1 MHIKLE
7 VSKKIKG
14 YIIITIIIKQINV
27 RRSYMQ
33 PLADRLRP
41 KKIEEMIG
49 QTHIIGKGKIINK
62 LIENKNIPN
71 MILYGP
77 PGTGKTTL
85 ANIVADV
92 TGKKYVKLNA
102 VNCGVKDIKEVI
114 DSAKRDLF
122 SYNGIILMLDEIQA
136 LNRKQQQ
143 SLLEVIEDGSVT
155 LIASTADNPYF
166 VVYKAILSRSTIFE
180 FKTIEKHDILKGL
193 KRAVKKLE
201 LDSNYES
208 INVEEKAL
216 EYISE
221 TCNGDMRSALNK
233 LELVFNIGI
242 DIGLNLVNITLDNT
256 IECSSIKILNYDK
269 GGDDGYSI
277 LSAFHKSLRGSDA
290 DASIHYL
297 ARLIKAGDIQG
308 ITRRLLCVA
317 SEDVGLAVPQAITIT
332 EACVQAALQLGF
344 PEARIPLAQ
353 ATIYLAQCPK
363 SNSAIN
369 AIDQALSDL
378 DNIETGDIP
387 LHLKDSHYAGAKDL
401 GRGSEYKYP
410 HDYVNHYINQQY
422 LPDPIK
428 DKKYY
433 IPAENKNEIAFDRYW
448 KNLKNIK

>member
-1 MHIKLE
+1 MK
-7 VSKKIKG
+7 
-14 YIIITIIIKQINV
+14 
-27 RRSYMQ
+27 

-41 KKIEEMIG
+41 KDIDDMVG
-49 QTHIIGKGKIINK
+49 QSHIIGKGKIINK
-62 LIENKNIPN
+62 ILENNNIPN

-85 ANIVADV
+85 ANIIANI
-92 TGKKYVKLNA
+92 TNKKYVKLNA
-102 VNCGVKDIKEVI
+102 VNCGVKEIKEVI
-114 DSAKRDLF
+114 DSNKQDLF

-166 VVYKAILSRSTIFE
+166 VVYKAILSRSSIFE
-180 FKTIEKHDILKGL
+180 FKSIDKADVIKGL
-193 KRAVKKLE
+193 NRAVDKIT
-201 LDSNYES
+201 DFYTYDS
-208 INVEEKAL
+208 INIEDKAL
-216 EYISE
+216 EYIAD

-233 LELVFNIGI
+233 LELAFNMGVDIATNSVNVSLDSII
-242 DIGLNLVNITLDNT
+242 D
-256 IECSSIKILNYDK
+256 CSSVKMLNYDK

-277 LSAFHKSLRGSDA
+277 LSAFHKSLRGSDT

-297 ARLIKAGDIQG
+297 ARLIKAGDIQS

-332 EACVQAALQLGF
+332 EACVSAALQLGL

-363 SNSAIN
+363 SDSVIN
-369 AIDQALSDL
+369 AIEMALHDL

-387 LHLKDSHYAGAKDL
+387 IHLKDAHYAGAKNL
-401 GRGSEYKYP
+401 GRGFEYKYP
-410 HDYVNHYINQQY
+410 HNYANHYVNQQY
-422 LPDPIK
+422 LPDAIK

-433 IPAENKNEIAFDRYW
+433 IPCNNKNEIAYDNYW
-448 KNLKNIK
+448 TRIKNNSEK

>member
-1 MHIKLE
+1 
-7 VSKKIKG
+7 
-14 YIIITIIIKQINV
+14 
-27 RRSYMQ
+27 MQ

-41 KKIEEMIG
+41 QQIEDMVG
-49 QTHIIGKGKIINK
+49 QSHIIGKGKIINK
-62 LIENKNIPN
+62 LIENKTIPN

-85 ANIVADV
+85 ANIIANV

-102 VNCGVKDIKEVI
+102 VNCGVKEINEVI

-180 FKTIEKHDILKGL
+180 FKQINKEDILKGL
-193 KRAVKKLE
+193 QRAIERLKSINTY
-201 LDSNYES
+201 DS
-208 INVEEKAL
+208 INVENKAL
-216 EYISE
+216 EYIAQ

-233 LELVFNIGI
+233 LELVFNVGI
-242 DIGLNLVNITLDNT
+242 DIVSNTVNITLDNV
-256 IECSSIKILNYDK
+256 IECSSVKMLNYDK

-277 LSAFHKSLRGSDA
+277 LSAFHKSLRGSDI

-297 ARLIKAGDIQG
+297 ARLIKVGDIQG

-332 EACVQAALQLGF
+332 EACVSSALQLGF
-344 PEARIPLAQ
+344 PEARIPLSQ

-363 SNSAIN
+363 SNSAVM
-369 AIDQALSDL
+369 AIESALADL

-387 LHLKDSHYAGAKDL
+387 LHLKDAHYLGAKNL
-401 GRGSEYKYP
+401 GRGVDYKYP
-410 HDYVNHYINQQY
+410 HNYPNHYVKQQY
-422 LPDPIK
+422 LPDAIK

-433 IPAENKNEIAFDRYW
+433 IPGENKNEKSFKQYW
-448 KNLKNIK
+448 NSVKNNK

>member
-1 MHIKLE
+1 
-7 VSKKIKG
+7 
-14 YIIITIIIKQINV
+14 
-27 RRSYMQ
+27 MQ
-33 PLADRLRP
+33 PLADKLRP
-41 KKIEEMIG
+41 KDIDDMVG
-49 QTHIIGKGKIINK
+49 QHHIIGKGKIINK
-62 LIENKNIPN
+62 LLANNTIPN

-85 ANIVADV
+85 ANIIAKY
-92 TGKKYVKLNA
+92 TNKKYVKLNA
-102 VNCGVKDIKEVI
+102 VNCGVKEIKDVI
-114 DSAKRDLF
+114 DLNKQDLF
-122 SYNGIILMLDEIQA
+122 SYNGILLMLDEIQA

-180 FKTIEKHDILKGL
+180 FKTIEKTDIMEGL
-193 KRAVKKLE
+193 HKAVEKIKNLYT
-201 LDSNYES
+201 YEK
-208 INVEEKAL
+208 IEIEEKAL
-216 EYISE
+216 EYIAD

-233 LELVFNIGI
+233 LELAFNVGI
-242 DIGLNLVNITLDNT
+242 DIMNNCVKVT
-256 IECSSIKILNYDK
+256 IDDVINCSSIKMLNYDK

-290 DASIHYL
+290 DAAIHYL
-297 ARLIKAGDIQG
+297 ARLVKAGDLQS

-332 EACVQAALQLGF
+332 EACVSAALQLGF

-363 SNSAIN
+363 SNSAVS
-369 AIDQALSDL
+369 AIDMALYDL

-387 LHLKDSHYAGAKDL
+387 LHLKDAHYASAKKL
-401 GRGSEYKYP
+401 GRGVEYKYP
-410 HDYVNHYINQQY
+410 HSFENHYVEQQY
-422 LPDPIK
+422 LPDAIK

-433 IPAENKNEIAFDRYW
+433 IHGKNKNETAFKNYW
-448 KNLKNIK
+448 NVIKNK

>member
-1 MHIKLE
+1 
-7 VSKKIKG
+7 
-14 YIIITIIIKQINV
+14 
-27 RRSYMQ
+27 MQ

-41 KKIEEMIG
+41 QQIDDMIG

-62 LIENKNIPN
+62 LIENKTIPN

-85 ANIVADV
+85 ANIIANV
-92 TGKKYVKLNA
+92 TGKKYIKLNA
-102 VNCGVKDIKEVI
+102 VNCGTKEIKDAI
-114 DSAKRDLF
+114 DSSKRDLF

-180 FKTIEKHDILKGL
+180 FKPINKNDIFVGL
-193 KRAVKKLE
+193 KKSVEKIKKL
-201 LDSNYES
+201 NTYE
-208 INVEEKAL
+208 IVNVDENAL
-216 EYISE
+216 EYIAQ

-233 LELVFNIGI
+233 LELVINLGT
-242 DIGLNLVNITLDNT
+242 DITNNSVNITLENVMD
-256 IECSSIKILNYDK
+256 CSTVKMMNFDR

-290 DASIHYL
+290 DAAIHYL
-297 ARLIKAGDIQG
+297 ARLVKAGDIQG

-317 SEDVGLAVPQAITIT
+317 SEDVGLAVPQAVTIT
-332 EACVQAALQLGF
+332 EACVSAALQLGF

-363 SNSAIN
+363 SNSVIS
-369 AIDQALSDL
+369 AIDLALADL
-378 DNIETGDIP
+378 DSIETGDIP
-387 LHLKDSHYAGAKDL
+387 MHLKDAHYSGAAKL
-401 GRGSEYKYP
+401 GRGLEYKYP
-410 HDYVNHYINQQY
+410 HDYENNYVDQQY
-422 LPDPIK
+422 LPEPIK
-428 DKKYY
+428 DRKYY
-433 IPAENKNEIAFDRYW
+433 THGLNKNEKSFEQYW
-448 KNLKNIK
+448 KSLKNKNS

>member
-1 MHIKLE
+1 
-7 VSKKIKG
+7 
-14 YIIITIIIKQINV
+14 
-27 RRSYMQ
+27 MQ
-33 PLADRLRP
+33 PLADKLRP
-41 KKIEEMIG
+41 KDIDDMVG
-49 QTHIIGKGKIINK
+49 QHHIIGKGKIINK
-62 LIENKNIPN
+62 LLANNTIPN

-85 ANIVADV
+85 ANIIAKY
-92 TGKKYVKLNA
+92 TNKKYVKLNA
-102 VNCGVKDIKEVI
+102 VNCGVKEIKDVI
-114 DSAKRDLF
+114 DLNKQDLF
-122 SYNGIILMLDEIQA
+122 SYNGILLMLDEIQA

-180 FKTIEKHDILKGL
+180 FKTIEKTDIMEGL
-193 KRAVKKLE
+193 HKAVEKIKNLYT
-201 LDSNYES
+201 YEK
-208 INVEEKAL
+208 IEIEEKAL
-216 EYISE
+216 EYIAD

-233 LELVFNIGI
+233 LELAFNVGI
-242 DIGLNLVNITLDNT
+242 DIMNNCVKVTVDDVIN
-256 IECSSIKILNYDK
+256 CSSIKMLNYDK

-290 DASIHYL
+290 DAAIYYL
-297 ARLIKAGDIQG
+297 ARLVKAGDLQS

-332 EACVQAALQLGF
+332 EACVSAALQLGF

-363 SNSAIN
+363 SNSAVS
-369 AIDQALSDL
+369 AIDMALYDL

-387 LHLKDSHYAGAKDL
+387 LHLKDAHYASAKKL
-401 GRGSEYKYP
+401 GRGVEYKYP
-410 HDYVNHYINQQY
+410 HSFENHYVEQQY
-422 LPDPIK
+422 LPDAIK

-433 IPAENKNEIAFDRYW
+433 IHGKNKNETAFEIYW
-448 KNLKNIK
+448 NVIKNK

>member
-1 MHIKLE
+1 
-7 VSKKIKG
+7 
-14 YIIITIIIKQINV
+14 
-27 RRSYMQ
+27 MQ

-41 KKIEEMIG
+41 QSIDDMVG
-49 QTHIIGKGKIINK
+49 QSHIIGKGKIINK
-62 LIENKNIPN
+62 ILENNIIPN

-85 ANIVADV
+85 ANIIANI
-92 TGKKYVKLNA
+92 TNKKYVKLNA
-102 VNCGVKDIKEVI
+102 VNCGVKEIKEVI
-114 DSAKRDLF
+114 DSTKQDLF
-122 SYNGIILMLDEIQA
+122 SYNGIVLMLDEIQA

-143 SLLEVIEDGSVT
+143 SLLEVMEDGSVT

-180 FKTIEKHDILKGL
+180 FKTIEKEDIKKGL
-193 KRAVKKLE
+193 KRAVSKLNE
-201 LDSNYES
+201 MYSYED

-216 EYISE
+216 DYIAE

-233 LELVFNIGI
+233 LELVFNVGI
-242 DIGLNLVNITLDNT
+242 DIISNTVNITLENT
-256 IECSSIKILNYDK
+256 TNCSSVKMLNYDR
-269 GGDDGYSI
+269 GGDEGYSI

-290 DASIHYL
+290 DAAIHYL
-297 ARLIKAGDIQG
+297 ARLIKAGDLQS

-332 EACVQAALQLGF
+332 EACVSAALQLGL

-363 SNSAIN
+363 SNSVIN
-369 AIDQALSDL
+369 AIDMALYDL

-387 LHLKDSHYAGAKDL
+387 IHLKDAHYAGAKKL
-401 GRGSEYKYP
+401 GRGVEYKYP
-410 HDYVNHYINQQY
+410 HNYPYHYVEQQY
-422 LPDPIK
+422 LPDAIA

-433 IPAENKNEIAFDRYW
+433 VPGENKNESAFDSYW
-448 KNLKNIK
+448 KNLKNIKK

>member
-1 MHIKLE
+1 
-7 VSKKIKG
+7 
-14 YIIITIIIKQINV
+14 
-27 RRSYMQ
+27 MQ

-41 KKIEEMIG
+41 QQIDDIVG
-49 QTHIIGKGKIINK
+49 QSHIIGKGKILNK
-62 LIENKNIPN
+62 LIHNKSIPN
-71 MILYGP
+71 MILFGP

-85 ANIVADV
+85 ANIIATV

-102 VNCGVKDIKEVI
+102 VNCGVKEIKEVI
-114 DSAKRDLF
+114 DATKRDLF

-180 FKTIEKHDILKGL
+180 FKSIQKEDIFKGL
-193 KRAVKKLE
+193 KRAVDKFE
-201 LDSNYES
+201 EIYTYET

-233 LELVFNIGI
+233 LELVFNTGI
-242 DIGLNLVNITLDNT
+242 DIASNSVNITLQNVV
-256 IECSSIKILNYDK
+256 ECSSIKMLNYDK
-269 GGDDGYSI
+269 GGDDVYSI
-277 LSAFHKSLRGSDA
+277 MSAFHKSLRGSDA

-297 ARLIKAGDIQG
+297 ARLVKAGDIQG

-332 EACVQAALQLGF
+332 QACVASALQLGF

-363 SNSAIN
+363 SDSVIK
-369 AIDQALSDL
+369 AIDFALSDL
-378 DNIETGDIP
+378 DNIEIGDIP
-387 LHLKDSHYAGAKDL
+387 LNLKDAHYSGAKYL
-401 GRGSEYKYP
+401 GRGVDYKYP
-410 HDYVNHYINQQY
+410 HNYDNHYVKQQY

-433 IPAENKNEIAFDRYW
+433 IPCENKNETAFKQYW
-448 KNLKNIK
+448 NSIKKGE

>member
-1 MHIKLE
+1 
-7 VSKKIKG
+7 
-14 YIIITIIIKQINV
+14 
-27 RRSYMQ
+27 MQ

-41 KKIEEMIG
+41 QSIDDMVG
-49 QTHIIGKGKIINK
+49 QSHIIGKGKIINK
-62 LIENKNIPN
+62 ILENNIIPN

-85 ANIVADV
+85 ANIIANI
-92 TGKKYVKLNA
+92 TNKKYVKLNA
-102 VNCGVKDIKEVI
+102 VNCGVKEIKEVI
-114 DSAKRDLF
+114 DSTKQDLF
-122 SYNGIILMLDEIQA
+122 SYNGIVLMLDEIQA

-180 FKTIEKHDILKGL
+180 FKTIEKEDIKKGL
-193 KRAVKKLE
+193 KRAVSKLNE
-201 LDSNYES
+201 MYSYED

-216 EYISE
+216 DYIAE

-233 LELVFNIGI
+233 LELVFNVGI
-242 DIGLNLVNITLDNT
+242 DIISNTVNITLENT
-256 IECSSIKILNYDK
+256 TNCSSVKMLNYDR

-290 DASIHYL
+290 DAAIHYL
-297 ARLIKAGDIQG
+297 ARLIKAGDLQS

-332 EACVQAALQLGF
+332 EACVSAALQLGL

-363 SNSAIN
+363 SNSVTN
-369 AIDQALSDL
+369 AIDMALYDL

-387 LHLKDSHYAGAKDL
+387 IHLKDAHYAGAKKL
-401 GRGSEYKYP
+401 GRGVEYKYP
-410 HDYVNHYINQQY
+410 HNYPYHYVEQQY
-422 LPDPIK
+422 LPDAIA

-433 IPAENKNEIAFDRYW
+433 VPGKNKNESAFDSYW
-448 KNLKNIK
+448 KNLKNTKK